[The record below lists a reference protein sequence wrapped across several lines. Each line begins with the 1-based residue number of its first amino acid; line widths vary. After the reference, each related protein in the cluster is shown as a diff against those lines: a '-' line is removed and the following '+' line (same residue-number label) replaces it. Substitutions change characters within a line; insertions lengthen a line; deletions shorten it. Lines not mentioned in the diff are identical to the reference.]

1 MSNQLNVLVVED
13 SDNDYFLLEKS
24 IIGLNNFSIIKRVND
39 GLEAINYL
47 QTETNLPNL
56 ILMDINMPRMDGHT
70 CLKEI
75 RKNHAWKHIPIIIFS
90 TFNDTNIVMDSYV
103 SCASSHIVKPDTL
116 LEYKL
121 FMEALEK
128 YWSNTA
134 ILP

>member
-1 MSNQLNVLVVED
+1 MSNQLKVLVVED
-13 SDNDYFLLEKS
+13 SDNDYFLLQKS
-24 IIGLNNFSIIKRVND
+24 IVGLINFSIVKRVKD
-39 GLEAINYL
+39 GLEAIEYL
-47 QTETNLPNL
+47 TAANELPNI

-75 RKNHAWKHIPIIIFS
+75 RKNYSWKHIPIIIFS
-90 TFNDTNIVMDSYV
+90 TFNDTNIVMDSYI
-103 SCASSHIVKPDTL
+103 SCASSHVVKPDTL
-116 LEYKL
+116 IEYKL